1 MAVQFSILRAFFLDQ
16 FCVEDRQTD
25 RHTGLKK
32 LFAELNKH
40 ESSRSSEG
48 TLKFNKHECATELVN
63 PPFLRRCG
71 YSTTVL
77 LPMADICGYGEYLQN

>member
-1 MAVQFSILRAFFLDQ
+1 MLKMVAKYGPDPLNGSLDTVKVGKVLVAGQ
-16 FCVEDRQTD
+16 IVHLEP
-25 RHTGLKK
+25 
-32 LFAELNKH
+32 
-40 ESSRSSEG
+40 
-48 TLKFNKHECATELVN
+48 ELVN